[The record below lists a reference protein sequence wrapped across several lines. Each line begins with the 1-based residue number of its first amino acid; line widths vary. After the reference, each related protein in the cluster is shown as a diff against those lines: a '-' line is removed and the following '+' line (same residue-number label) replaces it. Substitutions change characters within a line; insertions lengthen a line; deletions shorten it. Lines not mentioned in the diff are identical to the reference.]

1 LKKYGDLLGG
11 IRMKLLYVGSSNWDL
26 YYEEKL
32 NCVMSIAKKTT
43 REQGCKDSIFG
54 SLDYTRRYLKEEIK
68 KEERRE
74 ARLTANGFRILEGKE
89 IQ

>member
-1 LKKYGDLLGG
+1 
-11 IRMKLLYVGSSNWDL
+11 MKLLYVGNSNWDL

-32 NCVMSIAKKTT
+32 NCVMSIAKQAA

-54 SLDYTRRYLKEEIK
+54 SLEYTRRYLKEEIK

-74 ARLTANGFRILEGKE
+74 VRLTANGFRILEGEE
-89 IQ
+89 IR

>member
-1 LKKYGDLLGG
+1 
-11 IRMKLLYVGSSNWDL
+11 
-26 YYEEKL
+26 
-32 NCVMSIAKKTT
+32 MSIAKKTA

>member
-1 LKKYGDLLGG
+1 MFEKIQGF
-11 IRMKLLYVGSSNWDL
+11 IRRNQNETVVCRNSNWDL

-54 SLDYTRRYLKEEIK
+54 GLDYTRRYLKEEIRRK
-68 KEERRE
+68 KSCAES
-74 ARLTANGFRILEGKE
+74 
-89 IQ
+89 